1 MLNNSLE
8 ADLLDAI
15 RVIPDFPQ
23 PGIAFR
29 DITTLLENPILCRR
43 VVEELVRN
51 VPPETTAIAGIESR
65 GFLFGMAL
73 AMACNLP
80 FVPIRK
86 KGKLPF
92 ETHSVAYALEYGEA
106 VVEMHTDAVSAGD
119 LVYIHDDL
127 LATGGSAAAAA
138 ELIINSGAQVSG
150 FSFLLGVEVLNG
162 GALLRALSTNITIL
176 ARC

>member
-1 MLNNSLE
+1 MLNKTLE

-15 RVIPDFPQ
+15 RVVPNFPKA
-23 PGIAFR
+23 GIAFR
-29 DITTLLENPILCRR
+29 DITTLLNNPSLCRR
-43 VVEELVRN
+43 VVDELVRN
-51 VPPETTAIAGIESR
+51 VPPETTAIAGVESR

-92 ETHSVAYALEYGEA
+92 ETHAVAYALEYGEA
-106 VVEMHTDAVSAGD
+106 VVEMHIDAVNVND
-119 LVYIHDDL
+119 HVYIHDDL

-138 ELIINSGAQVSG
+138 DLIVKSGAKVSG
-150 FSFLLGVEVLNG
+150 FSFLLGVEGLNG
-162 GALLRALSTNITIL
+162 EGLLTTLSTNITIL
-176 ARC
+176 AHC

>member
-1 MLNNSLE
+1 MSNNNLE
-8 ADLLDAI
+8 AQLLDAI
-15 RVIPDFPQ
+15 RVIRDFPK

-29 DITTLLENPILCRR
+29 DITTLLKNPELCRQ
-43 VVEELVRN
+43 VVEELARN
-51 VPPETTAIAGIESR
+51 IPPDTTVIAGIESR

-73 AMACNLP
+73 AMACDLP

-92 ETHSVAYALEYGEA
+92 ATRAVSYDLEYGQA
-106 VVEMHTDAVSAGD
+106 VVEMHTDAVQHGD
-119 LVYIHDDL
+119 RVYIHDDL

-138 ELIINSGAQVSG
+138 ELVLSSGASVSG
-150 FSFLLGVEVLNG
+150 FSFLLGVEGLNG
-162 GALLRALSTNITIL
+162 EALLTTLSTNITIL

>member
-1 MLNNSLE
+1 MLNKTLE

-15 RVIPDFPQ
+15 RVIPDFPKA
-23 PGIAFR
+23 GIAFR
-29 DITTLLENPILCRR
+29 DITTLLSNPALCRR

-92 ETHSVAYALEYGEA
+92 ETHAVAYALEYGEA
-106 VVEMHTDAVSAGD
+106 VVEMHIDAVNPND
-119 LVYIHDDL
+119 NVYIHDDL

-138 ELIINSGAQVSG
+138 DLILKSGAKVSG
-150 FSFLLGVEVLNG
+150 FSFLLGVEGLNG
-162 GALLRALSTNITIL
+162 EHLLTTLSTNMTIL